1 MKRISVAPNNLINFH
16 EPFGFLEYNKLQSE
30 ARMVLSDS
38 GTISEESII
47 LDFPAITIRDS
58 MERPEALEA
67 GSIIMCGI
75 ETERVLEAIEVVES
89 TVRPLPT
96 APEYA
101 HPDVSTKITNYL
113 LSTVHKHEFWNG
125 LRKLSK

>member
-1 MKRISVAPNNLINFH
+1 
-16 EPFGFLEYNKLQSE
+16 
-30 ARMVLSDS
+30 MVLSDS

-75 ETERVLEAIEVVES
+75 EAERVLEAIEIVES